1 MIKKKENNYAV
12 IDFGSNSI
20 RMLIFRRGKKGSLFQ
35 VNRSLRYTRL
45 GQNVGK
51 SGMIC
56 EDAMARNL
64 EAATEF
70 AGIAEDYDVK
80 EIYAYGTSALRDAAN
95 AAQFL
100 ALIREKT
107 GIDIDI
113 LSGVEEAQYGFIGVS
128 QCFKGSVLVF
138 DIGGG
143 STEMIYG
150 KTEITDMISLNLGC
164 VRSTEEYFA
173 QDPPTEEEMKALF
186 EQACS
191 QIESA
196 LAGFHFNEEEPF
208 KLVGIGGTVTS
219 LATIDQGLMIYDSS
233 KVHNSVIT
241 VKELDGIISDLASKN
256 LEERQTIPGL
266 EAKRADIILAGAIIV
281 KAVLKAAGRDFFTV
295 CDYDNME
302 GAAYTRFLSQ
312 GT

>member
-100 ALIREKT
+100 ALIR
-107 GIDIDI
+107 
-113 LSGVEEAQYGFIGVS
+113 
-128 QCFKGSVLVF
+128 
-138 DIGGG
+138 
-143 STEMIYG
+143 
-150 KTEITDMISLNLGC
+150 
-164 VRSTEEYFA
+164 
-173 QDPPTEEEMKALF
+173 
-186 EQACS
+186 
-191 QIESA
+191 
-196 LAGFHFNEEEPF
+196 
-208 KLVGIGGTVTS
+208 
-219 LATIDQGLMIYDSS
+219 
-233 KVHNSVIT
+233 
-241 VKELDGIISDLASKN
+241 
-256 LEERQTIPGL
+256 
-266 EAKRADIILAGAIIV
+266 
-281 KAVLKAAGRDFFTV
+281 
-295 CDYDNME
+295 
-302 GAAYTRFLSQ
+302 
-312 GT
+312 